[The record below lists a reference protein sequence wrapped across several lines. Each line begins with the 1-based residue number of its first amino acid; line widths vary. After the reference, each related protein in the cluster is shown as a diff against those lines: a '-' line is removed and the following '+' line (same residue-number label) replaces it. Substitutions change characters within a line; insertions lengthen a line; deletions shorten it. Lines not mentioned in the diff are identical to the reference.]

1 MTTLETLQDLLIAEN
16 GLTREQ
22 LTPDAELAALGIDS
36 LGFVD
41 LLFQIEDRFG
51 IQIPGD
57 NPTGLERVRDVVDYI
72 DGLRAR
78 QREGAAA
85 DSRLPAQM

>member
-22 LTPDAELAALGIDS
+22 LTPEAELTALGIDS

-51 IQIPGD
+51 IEIPGD
-57 NPTGLERVRDVVDYI
+57 NPTDLMRIGDVVTYI
-72 DGLRAR
+72 DSLRAL
-78 QREGAAA
+78 QRERTAAA
-85 DSRLPAQM
+85 ERLSAGM